1 MIKNFFVI
9 FVLVLFF
16 LCPVF
21 AEDEDVYL
29 LARASESVA
38 GDESYTV
45 MLAVSNV
52 ILNRLESESYPSS
65 LGAVIADAGI
75 DISDIEP
82 SPRAMRAARD
92 AVHGFDPTTG
102 ALYFSFGKESS
113 APILLGVDSWF
124 FY

>member
-1 MIKNFFVI
+1 MIL
-9 FVLVLFF
+9 VLVLCF

-75 DISDIEP
+75 DISDVVEP